1 MKNQKL
7 GILNAF
13 GAFLTWGLCLPTALK
28 ALGGYEQSL
37 SAMSV
42 RIFWSFGLM
51 VIIQLFRG
59 KLGIITQL
67 LNPHIFIVQFG
78 AAALVSVNWFVF
90 IYAIQIHQ
98 LNQAA
103 LGYYILPLIGVVVGM
118 LVYKEKLN
126 NKQKFAI
133 LLACIGIGYTIYAT
147 GSIPIISL
155 SVALSFTFYSMIKKK
170 ARFDAF
176 SGLYLETFLMC
187 IFLPIIYLVF
197 GIFANV
203 KIAPSLIGGYPA
215 AFFVGLF
222 TITPLFFFA
231 HAIRLLDFSLYSV
244 LSWFVPTIQFITSVF
259 FWHEPFDISK
269 LISFIFIWTALAI
282 YGYSLFEGKKAD
294 SA

>member
-13 GAFLTWGLCLPTALK
+13 GAFLTWGLCLPSALK
-28 ALGGYEQSL
+28 ALGGYEQPL

-42 RIFWSFGLM
+42 RIFWSFG
-51 VIIQLFRG
+51 VIFIIQLVRG
-59 KLGIITQL
+59 QLGIITQL
-67 LNPHIFIVQFG
+67 LKPRIFLPQFC
-78 AAALVSVNWFVF
+78 AAFLVSINWFVF
-90 IYAIQIHQ
+90 IYAIQIRQ

-103 LGYYILPLIGVVVGM
+103 LGYYILPLIGVLVGM

-133 LLACIGIGYTIYAT
+133 LLATMGIGYTIFAT
-147 GSIPIISL
+147 GTIPIISL
-155 SVALSFTFYSMIKKK
+155 SVALSFTFYSMIKKNT
-170 ARFDAF
+170 RFDAF

-187 IFLPIIYLVF
+187 LFLPLFYFIF
-197 GIFANV
+197 GIFDQV
-203 KIAPSLIGGYPA
+203 KIVPSAIAGYPA

-222 TITPLFFFA
+222 TIAPLFFFA
-231 HAIRLLDFSLYSV
+231 QAIKLMDFSLYSV

-259 FWHEPFDISK
+259 FWHEPFDASK
-269 LISFIFIWTALAI
+269 LVTFIFIWTALAI

>member
-28 ALGGYEQSL
+28 ALGGYEQPL
-37 SAMSV
+37 SEMAV
-42 RIFWSFGLM
+42 RIFWSFGLI
-51 VIIQLFRG
+51 VIIQLVRG

-67 LNPHIFIVQFG
+67 LNPRIFIAQFS

-103 LGYYILPLIGVVVGM
+103 LGYYILPLIGVLVGM
-118 LVYKEKLN
+118 VVYKEKLN

-133 LLACIGIGYTIYAT
+133 LLATIGIGYTIYVT
-147 GSIPIISL
+147 GSVPIISL
-155 SVALSFTFYSMIKKK
+155 SVALSFTFYSMIKKNTH
-170 ARFDAF
+170 FDAF
-176 SGLYLETFLMC
+176 SGLYLETFLMSLT
-187 IFLPIIYLVF
+187 LPLVYFAF
-197 GIFANV
+197 GVFDQV
-203 KIAPSLIGGYPA
+203 KIVPSDIGGYLP
-215 AFFVGLF
+215 AFFVGVF
-222 TITPLFFFA
+222 TIAPLYFFA
-231 HAIRLLDFSLYSV
+231 HAIRLMDFSLYSV

-259 FWHEPFDISK
+259 FWHEPFDTHK
-269 LISFIFIWTALAI
+269 LITFIFIWTALAI